1 MGLILGTGASA
12 ESLVEGRV
20 RLASGQ
26 PVGGAQVRL
35 FAATDLSRSVRTTT
49 DENGY
54 FALPLAA
61 LSTTALPQQFYLG
74 QNYPNP
80 FNPSTLI
87 PYRLPVSTH
96 VRLEVFNILGQRMA
110 TLVDAEQPAGF
121 HTATW
126 DGTDAAGRG
135 VAAGLYLYRLVGDG
149 VRLTRSM
156 VLLDGA
162 VGAAAEGPVRAEPLG
177 AEQIYGLTVSG
188 QALIAYADP
197 AFRVSADGA
206 PVEIVV
212 EVIASVPQDTV
223 AMSRLLG
230 DLDNNGR
237 VDRADALLVA
247 LYSEDPSIA
256 LPNNGDIS
264 LGDVS
269 QDGQIDL
276 ADAQLI
282 ETYSVDPSDP
292 SLPMEIG
299 KSVDPPP
306 PLPPPEDPRLTQL
319 KLPEGFHIRVYAEG
333 VTGAR
338 SLSLSPDGTLF
349 VGTRSN
355 GRVYALRDEDGD
367 HKAERVII
375 LASGLNRPNGVAFK
389 DGDLYVAEI
398 SRILRYR
405 DIEAHLDN
413 PPQPEIVNDTFP
425 TDRSHGWKF
434 IRFGPDGLL
443 YVPVGAPCNICA
455 SPDPYASIGRL
466 DPSTG
471 DFEVVARGVRNSV
484 GFDWHPETGEMWFT
498 ENGRDWLGD
507 DMPPDELNRVTA
519 AGQHFG
525 YPYCHGTD
533 IADPEFGAQRGCDEF
548 VPPVQELGPHVAA
561 LGMRFYSGNMF
572 PAEYRNQIFIAEHGS
587 WNRTRKIGYRLTLVR
602 LAADGA
608 VSYAPFAE
616 GWLQGESN
624 WGRPVDVL
632 VMPDGSLLVSD
643 DQAGLIYRISY

>member
-1 MGLILGTGASA
+1 MGLLLVVGASA
-12 ESLVEGRV
+12 EPLLEGWV

-26 PVGGAQVRL
+26 PAVGAQVRL
-35 FAATDLSRSVRTTT
+35 FAATNLRLSVRAIT

-54 FALPLAA
+54 FALPIAA
-61 LSTTALPQQFYLG
+61 LSTTALPEQFYLG

-87 PYRLPVSTH
+87 PYRLPVPIR
-96 VRLEVFNILGQRMA
+96 VRLEVFNVLGQRMA

-177 AEQIYGLTVSG
+177 AAQVYGLTVSG

-223 AMSRLLG
+223 AVSRLLG

-237 VDRADALLVA
+237 VDRADALLVI
-247 LYSEDPSIA
+247 LYSENPSIA

-299 KSVDPPP
+299 KPVDPPP
-306 PLPPPEDPRLTQL
+306 PDDPRLTQL

-333 VTGAR
+333 VPGAR
-338 SLSLSPDGTLF
+338 SLSLSPNGTLF
-349 VGTRSN
+349 VGTRSG
-355 GRVYALRDEDGD
+355 GRLYALRDEDGD
-367 HKAERVII
+367 YKAERVII
-375 LASGLNRPNGVAFK
+375 LASGLNRPNGVACK

-455 SPDPYASIGRL
+455 SPEPYASIGRL

-507 DMPPDELNRVTA
+507 DVPPDELNRVTA

-533 IADPEFGAQRGCDEF
+533 IADPAFGAQRNCNEF

-561 LGMRFYSGNMF
+561 LGMRFYRGNMF

-587 WNRTRKIGYRLTLVR
+587 WNRSSKIGYRLTLVR
-602 LAADGA
+602 LDPDGT
-608 VSYAPFAE
+608 VSYEPFAE